1 MSSAAFRKLA
11 TVTASTKRNP
21 AVSSGKRGEKVT
33 NITSLT
39 CTPLDPVQPEIA
51 YRAGLESPF
60 EALETYVD
68 KDLDILKGD
77 DLVVDDKSYQVK
89 AVAEWGW
96 RRGETEYLHLLL
108 EEVKLK

>member
-11 TVTASTKRNP
+11 TVTASTRRNP
-21 AVSSGKRGEKVT
+21 GVSSGKRGEKT
-33 NITSLT
+33 TYLTSLL

-77 DLVVDDKSYQVK
+77 DLVVGSKTYQVK

-96 RRGETEYLHLLL
+96 KRGKTEYLHLLL
-108 EEVKLK
+108 EEVKQK